1 MKREDFLDSLHLATR
16 AGASWIVLHPGV
28 CCHGTGALG
37 KDVQMND
44 LPTEIRSL
52 ALATR
57 RYKQEAVN
65 WERRTHL
72 AVTLLGAAL
81 VAVFILFMEL
91 RWTRAALTDC
101 NAGFEVT
108 PFYDVKEKP

>member
-1 MKREDFLDSLHLATR
+1 
-16 AGASWIVLHPGV
+16 
-28 CCHGTGALG
+28 
-37 KDVQMND
+37 MND

-57 RYKQEAVN
+57 RYKQEAIN
-65 WERRTHL
+65 WERRTQV
-72 AVTLLGAAL
+72 AVAAL
-81 VAVFILFMEL
+81 GLVFIALFMLFMEL

-108 PFYDVKEKP
+108 PFHDVKEKP